1 MGVLVRMFKMK
12 LGKEN
17 DYKIFK
23 FERYGSFRYFKPD
36 LALKG
41 LRLKTE
47 AKFEKGLFYEIQN
60 K

>member
-12 LGKEN
+12 FGKKT
-17 DYKIFK
+17 DYKK
-23 FERYGSFRYFKPD
+23 FELEGYDSFRYFKPD

-60 K
+60 N

>member
-1 MGVLVRMFKMK
+1 MFKMK

-60 K
+60 N

>member
-1 MGVLVRMFKMK
+1 MFKMK
-12 LGKEN
+12 FGKKT
-17 DYKIFK
+17 DYKK
-23 FERYGSFRYFKPD
+23 FELEGYDSFRYFKPD

-60 K
+60 N